1 MNPSQLRE
9 TTMAPATRGLLR
21 ITLPPEYEG
30 RAAVKDLVDRLM
42 GRDPAQRFMFIQNRA
57 GEVDPGMIDA

>member
-1 MNPSQLRE
+1 LRE
-9 TTMAPATRGLLR
+9 TTMSTTTRSLLR

-42 GRDPAQRFMFIQNRA
+42 GRDPAERFMFIQNRA
-57 GEVDPGMIDA
+57 GELDPEMIDA

>member
-1 MNPSQLRE
+1 MS
-9 TTMAPATRGLLR
+9 PATRGLLR

-57 GEVDPGMIDA
+57 GEIDPEMIDA